1 MALSSSHPG
10 PKRSAKP
17 KQRAASTS
25 VPAKAAGGAAE
36 APGPLIVLAP
46 PETAAPVQA
55 PDPSPESAP
64 PDLDQ
69 DAFILPPADPS
80 SDRTA
85 IPLPVPTAAALPL
98 SPPRDT
104 AADAEA
110 PVEPA
115 PAATRP
121 PPPPAA
127 AKRRKSGGRMGVLIV
142 LLLLILLGGALY
154 FLLAAAP
161 HNEDPAAPGSSAP
174 LLEKIQALLP
184 ARWFRKPASAPQ
196 PAPPP
201 PAPLSAPIQQAQQVI
216 QAVLATRATNH
227 STDASAPAPTAP
239 AEDDPAVPPVASRA
253 LPRPPRPGDSKT
265 TPAVVPPEPP
275 AILEWPAIEL
285 TAIVGG
291 GTRGSALIN
300 GDLLTVGE
308 ENVDGVTLVKIE
320 SQAALLQFNG
330 QQRRFTVKKK

>member
-1 MALSSSHPG
+1 MS
-10 PKRSAKP
+10 
-17 KQRAASTS
+17 
-25 VPAKAAGGAAE
+25 
-36 APGPLIVLAP
+36 
-46 PETAAPVQA
+46 APVQA
-55 PDPSPESAP
+55 PAP
-64 PDLDQ
+64 PPAPDPLALDK
-69 DAFILPPADPS
+69 DAFILPSVDDPS
-80 SDRTA
+80 AQAAMPPPVSTPE
-85 IPLPVPTAAALPL
+85 PLPLE
-98 SPPRDT
+98 PPRDT
-104 AADAEA
+104 ATNVEA
-110 PVEPA
+110 PVDPA
-115 PAATRP
+115 PVPAASHP
-121 PPPPAA
+121 PPPPPRRPAA
-127 AKRRKSGGRMGVLIV
+127 VKPRKSGGRLGVLIV

>member
-69 DAFILPPADPS
+69 DAFILPPADLPS
-80 SDRTA
+80 DQASM
-85 IPLPVPTAAALPL
+85 PLPVPTAAALPL

-142 LLLLILLGGALY
+142 LLLLLLLGGALY

-161 HNEDPAAPGSSAP
+161 RHEEPSAPGASSS

-184 ARWFRKPASAPQ
+184 ARLSRQPASAP
-196 PAPPP
+196 
-201 PAPLSAPIQQAQQVI
+201 LSTPIQQAQQVI

-227 STDASAPAPTAP
+227 STGATAPVAPAAPTAP
-239 AEDDPAVPPVASRA
+239 AQDDPVVPPAASRA
-253 LPRPPRPGDSKT
+253 RPRPPPPGSQT
-265 TPAVVPPEPP
+265 TAAVPPEPT
-275 AILEWPAIEL
+275 ASLEWPAIEL

-308 ENVDGVTLVKIE
+308 ENVDGVTLMKIE

-330 QQRRFTVKKK
+330 QQRRFTVKRK